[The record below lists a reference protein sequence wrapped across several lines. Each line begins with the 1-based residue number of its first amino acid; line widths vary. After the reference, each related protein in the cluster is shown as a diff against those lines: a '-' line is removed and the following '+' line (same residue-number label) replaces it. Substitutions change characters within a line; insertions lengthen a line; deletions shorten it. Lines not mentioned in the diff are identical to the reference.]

1 MLHTRKLTE
10 QINGYSEN
18 ITVLRFIAALCVIIS
33 HSYHCVLNGYDLVNS
48 YTDSQC
54 TLGGIAVSVFF
65 FLSGF
70 YVTKSLEKN
79 KSLRLFLWKRC
90 KRVFPQLWIVVLG
103 TVFVLGP
110 VITTV
115 DLKTYF
121 SAPLTYRYLFYMLLI
136 PEHNLPG
143 TFLYNPDRT
152 VNGPLWTMPVEFAC
166 YVALTLIMAVTIVAQ
181 KKLFKK
187 FRRVILDVL
196 SLILIVAVYIYIL
209 YGMRDD
215 FLITAVRPV
224 VFFFAGVVIYDL
236 REKIFLNPLVGFILL
251 LILIALGRTPF
262 FNIALVVILP
272 YCILSIC
279 LGLPDMK
286 IRPRVFKASY
296 EMYLIG
302 WPIQQVLM
310 NSLQMSSPAENWLM
324 AIPIDICLGYLL
336 YAFTEMLNSRSSRR
350 KSL

>member
-1 MLHTRKLTE
+1 MKLTDKM
-10 QINGYSEN
+10 NGYNEN
-18 ITVLRFIAALCVIIS
+18 ITFLRFIAALCVIIS
-33 HSYHCVLNGYDLVNS
+33 HSYHCVLNGYDLVS
-48 YTDSQC
+48 LYTNLQC

-70 YVTKSLEKN
+70 YVTKSLEKSEN
-79 KSLRLFLWKRC
+79 LRVFLWKRC
-90 KRVFPQLWIVVLG
+90 KRIFPQLWIVVLA

-121 SAPLTYRYLFYMLLI
+121 SAPLTYRYLLYMLLI

-143 TFLYNPDRT
+143 TFLHNPDRT

-166 YVALTLIMAVTIVAQ
+166 YVALALIMAVTIVVQ
-181 KKLFKK
+181 KKFFKK

-196 SLILIVAVYIYIL
+196 SLILIAAVYIYIL
-209 YGMRDD
+209 YGMRND

-236 REKIFLNPLVGFILL
+236 REKIFLNPRVGFILL
-251 LILIALGRTPF
+251 LLLIALGRTPF
-262 FNIALVVILP
+262 FNIALIIILP

-286 IRPRVFKASY
+286 IRPRFFKASY

-310 NSLQMSSPAENWLM
+310 NGLQMSSPVENWLM

-336 YAFTEMLNSRSSRR
+336 YRLTELISNSRKR
-350 KSL
+350 KPL